1 MRAAS
6 QLPGR
11 GPTVVDMAPVPAWK
25 GAHCC
30 GYGPC
35 TCTLIK
41 NLMMMMMMMDYFIF
55 DIGQVRLSSQSFVY
69 KVVGKLY

>member
-11 GPTVVDMAPVPAWK
+11 GPTEVDIVPW
-25 GAHCC
+25 
-30 GYGPC
+30 

-41 NLMMMMMMMDYFIF
+41 NPMVIKKINLYNWVIYDYGVESVKIF
-55 DIGQVRLSSQSFVY
+55 
-69 KVVGKLY
+69 